1 MGNLTKGRS
10 FAAIAVFG
18 LYTLADIIIIIVVTI
33 TDSGYDSSIDIIT
46 RILLP
51 LLIIPFLGFSVIIG
65 QRIKRKKQEKW
76 HQTEYDDL
84 LEDDVKESSSKEII
98 KLVLEPVV
106 FQGDLENQICSLC
119 NKAVKEG
126 HVILICPKCASL
138 FHHDH
143 LFDWLKDNPLC
154 PVCNEDL

>member
-1 MGNLTKGRS
+1 MGNTTKGRT
-10 FAAIAVFG
+10 FAAIVVFG
-18 LYTLADIIIIIVVTI
+18 LYILADIIIIIIFTV
-33 TDSGYDSSIDIIT
+33 TDSGYDPSIDIIT
-46 RILLP
+46 RVLLP
-51 LLIIPFLGFSVIIG
+51 LLIIPVLGFLVLIG
-65 QRIKRKKQEKW
+65 QRIKRRRQKKW

-84 LEDDVKESSSKEII
+84 LEDDVKESSSKKEI

-106 FQGDLENQICSLC
+106 FQGDLENQVCSLC
-119 NKAVKEG
+119 NKTVKEG

-143 LFDWLKDNPLC
+143 LLDWLKDNPLC